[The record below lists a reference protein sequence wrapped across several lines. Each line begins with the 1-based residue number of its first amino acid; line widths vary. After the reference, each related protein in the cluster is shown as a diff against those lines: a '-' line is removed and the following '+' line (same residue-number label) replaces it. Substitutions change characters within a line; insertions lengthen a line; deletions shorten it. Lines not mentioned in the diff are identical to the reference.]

1 MNKTLNSKASELP
14 VNLRFPLMFLDSYL
28 FFLTRRPISKSNT
41 QYLARRI
48 HGLKS
53 LGDLLKDSLDPH
65 AVNVAKQLRQL
76 NPSNF
81 SYLAP
86 RLQKV
91 LLPLTT
97 FSRRLPQGFICS
109 DNPPGKNFLGDIRHL
124 LLVLGPG
131 IGIGDE
137 IMFFRVPHWIK
148 QRHPHTQI
156 TVLSGYRGL
165 WQRVQEVD
173 HVYCYNDYI
182 SILRAF
188 RGEEPY
194 ETFDAVV
201 LADFEKPD
209 LFKTIGFEP
218 GVERYVEISSG
229 VQTAVA
235 VDKRNRWLYRTQ
247 VQRPYLANYYFG
259 LNYLFQWLG
268 IAPAPIHQFSPLIRR
283 ENNYP
288 EENALKIFI
297 SPFTSKYDPSV
308 TYWSHLLSSLGS
320 IRASSGCERLNIVL
334 DSGPNRATERF
345 AYMLQ
350 RSVKPHL
357 PGHVGI
363 DIAYSEGQRSLTL
376 LDVFREMEMSQ
387 VVICAD
393 SFAAHAAPLFD
404 CTTLVLASDDL
415 INWRVP
421 YDGSYYFSTE
431 SPLPE
436 VNAGIHH
443 ILEHL
448 VGQTNTKDA
457 ITKDSPGGLSS
468 LEDAVSHFLCLGK
481 QICEAEEVLQE
492 QIDLGRQIKPVNI
505 ETLCEAYFKFTST
518 YQVTIDGIRSW
529 LMLPEFSGLFGDSPY
544 GRWMVRLEKE
554 SFQEEEFV
562 RDLLVSLQAQLD
574 QWRNTNLRKYL
585 GMILKN
591 RDENESAGD

>member
-1 MNKTLNSKASELP
+1 MP
-14 VNLRFPLMFLDSYL
+14 VNLRFPLLLLDSYL

-53 LGDLLKDSLDPH
+53 LGDLLKDSLDPR
-65 AVNVAKQLRQL
+65 AVDVAQQLHQL

-97 FSRRLPQGFICS
+97 FSRKLPQGFICS
-109 DNPPGKNFLGDIRHL
+109 DKPPGQDFLDDVRRL

-137 IMFFRVPHWIK
+137 IMFFRVPHWMK

-173 HVYCYNDYI
+173 HVCFYNDYI
-182 SILRAF
+182 SILQAL
-188 RGEEPY
+188 RGEEPF
-194 ETFDAVV
+194 ETFDAAV

-209 LFKTIGFEP
+209 LFKTIGFES
-218 GVERYVEISSG
+218 GVERYIEISSG

-268 IAPAPIHQFSPLIRR
+268 IAPTSIHRFSPVIRR
-283 ENNYP
+283 ENNCP
-288 EENALKIFI
+288 EENTLKLFI
-297 SPFTSKYDPSV
+297 SPFTSKYDPSL
-308 TYWSHLLSSLGS
+308 TYWSHLLASLGS
-320 IRASSGCERLNIVL
+320 IRASDGCERLHIVL
-334 DSGPNRATERF
+334 DPGPNLATERF
-345 AYMLQ
+345 AYALQ
-350 RSVKPHL
+350 RSVKARL

-376 LDVFREMEMSQ
+376 EDVFREMEMSQ

-431 SPLPE
+431 SSLRE

-443 ILEHL
+443 ILEHM
-448 VGQTNTKDA
+448 VGQTNTNGA
-457 ITKDSPGGLSS
+457 ISADSPGGSPSPENAASYFLS
-468 LEDAVSHFLCLGK
+468 LGK
-481 QICEAEEVLQE
+481 QVCEAEETLQE
-492 QIDLGRQIKPVNI
+492 QIDLGRQEKPVNL
-505 ETLCEAYFKFTST
+505 ETLHEAYFKFTST
-518 YQVTIDGIRSW
+518 YQETIDGIRSW
-529 LMLPEFSGLFGDSPY
+529 LTLPEFSGLFGDFPY
-544 GRWMVRLEKE
+544 NQWMVQLKKE

-562 RDLLVSLQAQLD
+562 RDLLVHLHAQLD

-585 GMILKN
+585 GMILRK
-591 RDENESAGD
+591 